1 MNTVDFLRMFKNRL
15 ITKINSRTNWARA
28 EVSAEIIDIY
38 NKVLEEM
45 IDPRNDGEEE
55 KDDF

>member
-45 IDPRNDGEEE
+45 IDPKNDGEEE

>member
-38 NKVLEEM
+38 NRVLEEM
-45 IDPRNDGEEE
+45 IDPKNDGEEE